1 MEHLSQPTARG
12 SGGRSLW
19 ICDEEEVFSKS
30 STVFT
35 SRTVASFTGSLRKI
49 RVALHPNDSKN
60 LNKGKDVKII
70 ARFFDLEYNV
80 RDIC

>member
-1 MEHLSQPTARG
+1 MGAT
-12 SGGRSLW
+12 
-19 ICDEEEVFSKS
+19 K
-30 STVFT
+30 FT